1 MEGFGEE
8 ELAGFAGGAGG
19 GGGGGLGGY
28 GVVVG
33 TCGTGP
39 LGLVSGGSG
48 RTWGRTYIVRPAHKT
63 LGNEWFG

>member
-8 ELAGFAGGAGG
+8 KLAGFAGGAGG

-39 LGLVSGGSG
+39 LGYVSGGRVVEHGGG
-48 RTWGRTYIVRPAHKT
+48 RT
-63 LGNEWFG
+63 